1 MAELRSRLT
10 ASAQALRDSLVG
22 ASAELESAELNAK
35 ITAITDAMEEATSAK
50 TAVQEARKGKPKPDE
65 QKEEDDVDALV
76 NDATTVLTDMEAA
89 KKKFKDLARQNVMK
103 AAMKAAP
110 YTGDK
115 AELESAVEAAV
126 AAGVA
131 EKDLADAQNKL
142 NAMLS
147 FHKMLSTATEDL
159 VEAAKGDALAI
170 EVAALEEK
178 ITECKENA
186 MASLKKIV
194 VELYL
199 QLLSKPAP
207 TAVATEALD
216 ASIEEAKALE
226 VDEATIKAMKK
237 RSDEAKK
244 AQNAKKIADR
254 KAKKPPADPPKPPD
268 PPEAHPDVQTLKD
281 ALEDALAKAEAK
293 LFEAKSAGAL
303 GAASSPELLT
313 ADALQDLDTR
323 ARGEAHPTL
332 AALEAAVKT
341 ATEAQASKSIIAQ
354 GQKALDDATAL
365 RLATRTALAKSRL
378 EEAAAKEFLETD
390 VKLLGS
396 AIEVAEKEAVEEA
409 VVTEKKTYLYNAYK
423 AQSESQLEPLA
434 RPEELSH
441 EGFAVIDPLRAA
453 LEEAKKR
460 GGYEDLVL
468 KGQAKLDF
476 WLQARDRRD
485 KAKVALDKSLSPPPV
500 TVDLGH
506 VAHCLTEATDA
517 KLDPVLLKEA
527 QDKEK
532 VAQLA
537 QRVYAKSR
545 AAPGKL
551 AIDVLEEELEA
562 VGGGTLG
569 ELEAKRDQAAKRVAE
584 LQDKIDAIKVTQEA
598 QKARDAAIAKEVKK
612 RPTKQKKESRDL
624 EPMTPAWVR
633 AGVEE
638 AGGSPSTIAKSV
650 SEQQAQEKAELEA
663 ELVEAKEALKGSE
676 DDVKR
681 FGETVVV
688 PPDVVAYAQ
697 LKLKASKVCNEMQQ
711 AQVADLLV
719 LDIPRLQKAISASE
733 YKFGVLPING
743 LKDEFVEGPP
753 GPDGKKPE
761 GLECSIPKEE
771 LVLARNRLRDA
782 SKAQMRLQK
791 ARTQLRVRVEAP
803 TGTATFDL
811 LVKLVQEAKDA
822 GVEQNLI
829 DRAELKLKK
838 MEELAASSLRAGPLA
853 FLSFHLP
860 CLRPLVSAYAISLVE
875 QAEEKRKEDF
885 HRQVEAAE
893 ALARYVGTWTKG
905 TKPSKELLQVDKK
918 GLQDALHT
926 AAVEGLSQDQM
937 ELPRLKLAQIEKY
950 ERDKAAGLIKDEE
963 EERRKEAAAAA
974 AAAAAGGP
982 VKKKFKNYGYVK
994 PKPEEAEAEGG
1005 G

>member
-254 KAKKPPADPPKPPD
+254 KAKKPPADLQSLPTRQ
-268 PPEAHPDVQTLKD
+268 AHPTYRRSRMRSKTRWPGGGE
-281 ALEDALAKAEAK
+281 ALRGQVGGR
-293 LFEAKSAGAL
+293 AGSGL
-303 GAASSPELLT
+303 RPELLT

-323 ARGEAHPTL
+323 ARGEAPTL

-598 QKARDAAIAKEVKK
+598 QKARDAAIA
-612 RPTKQKKESRDL
+612 
-624 EPMTPAWVR
+624 
-633 AGVEE
+633 
-638 AGGSPSTIAKSV
+638 
-650 SEQQAQEKAELEA
+650 
-663 ELVEAKEALKGSE
+663 
-676 DDVKR
+676 
-681 FGETVVV
+681 
-688 PPDVVAYAQ
+688 
-697 LKLKASKVCNEMQQ
+697 
-711 AQVADLLV
+711 
-719 LDIPRLQKAISASE
+719 
-733 YKFGVLPING
+733 
-743 LKDEFVEGPP
+743 
-753 GPDGKKPE
+753 
-761 GLECSIPKEE
+761 
-771 LVLARNRLRDA
+771 
-782 SKAQMRLQK
+782 
-791 ARTQLRVRVEAP
+791 
-803 TGTATFDL
+803 
-811 LVKLVQEAKDA
+811 
-822 GVEQNLI
+822 
-829 DRAELKLKK
+829 
-838 MEELAASSLRAGPLA
+838 
-853 FLSFHLP
+853 
-860 CLRPLVSAYAISLVE
+860 
-875 QAEEKRKEDF
+875 RK
-885 HRQVEAAE
+885 
-893 ALARYVGTWTKG
+893 
-905 TKPSKELLQVDKK
+905 
-918 GLQDALHT
+918 
-926 AAVEGLSQDQM
+926 
-937 ELPRLKLAQIEKY
+937 
-950 ERDKAAGLIKDEE
+950 
-963 EERRKEAAAAA
+963 
-974 AAAAAGGP
+974 
-982 VKKKFKNYGYVK
+982 
-994 PKPEEAEAEGG
+994 
-1005 G
+1005 